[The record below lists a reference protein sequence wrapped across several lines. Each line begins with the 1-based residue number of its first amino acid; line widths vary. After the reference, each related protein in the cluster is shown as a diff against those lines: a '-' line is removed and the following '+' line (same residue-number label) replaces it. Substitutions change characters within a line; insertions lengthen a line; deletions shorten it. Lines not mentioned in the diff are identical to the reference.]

1 MRKRGSWPVIALLSL
16 TLAGCSLSGKDG
28 ASPTP
33 MPTVAPTSVATAAAG
48 LDAAASQTI
57 TDGVCTAFVP
67 DAWVDLGN
75 GRGMSPS
82 GARFTLFGNKLV
94 GDNAWA
100 AAGGVVATIAANGA
114 GKLDQSADAVSF
126 ARADGSSYEARRRLS
141 DRYCDLSMTS
151 ALTATPEERAIWPA
165 IGATMASAPVS
176 TP

>member
-28 ASPTP
+28 APPTP
-33 MPTVAPTSVATAAAG
+33 MPTVAPTSVATAAG
-48 LDAAASQTI
+48 LNAAASQTI
-57 TDGVCTAFVP
+57 TDGICTALVP

-75 GRGMSPS
+75 GRGTSPS

-100 AAGGVVATIAANGA
+100 AAAGIVATIAANGA
-114 GKLDQSADAVSF
+114 GKLDQSADAASF
-126 ARADGSSYEARRRLS
+126 ARADGSSYEIRRRLA
-141 DRYCDLSMTS
+141 DRYCDFSVTS
-151 ALTATPEERAIWPA
+151 GLAATAEERAVWPA
-165 IGATMASAPVS
+165 IGATMAAASVS